1 MSQRTSLRKS
11 SLSIFAI
18 WLVTI
23 SGIIGICLGYT
34 EWFITKT
41 PFNLILGAGLLY
53 WNFPLKNGWL
63 SFAAW
68 SLIYVLG
75 MVVELIGVNTGLLF
89 GEYKY
94 GENLG
99 IKFYGVPLLIGIN
112 WIVLT
117 FLTATFSNRCIKNG
131 WLAPLFGA
139 FLMVAL
145 DFFIEPVAP
154 RFDFWHWQSGY
165 APLRNF
171 IDWFIVSLVLQ
182 LIARWNMPQEENP
195 FPLHHFIS
203 QVLFF
208 VFFYV
213 YFQF

>member
-1 MSQRTSLRKS
+1 MNIRISIEKS
-11 SLSIFAI
+11 AISIFAI

-23 SGIIGICLGYT
+23 SGMIGIWLGYT
-34 EWFITKT
+34 DWFITKT

-53 WNFPLKNGWL
+53 WNFPLINGWRSL
-63 SFAAW
+63 AIW
-68 SLIYVLG
+68 SIVYVIG
-75 MVVELIGVNTGLLF
+75 MGVELIGVNTGLLF
-89 GEYKY
+89 GEYRY

-99 IKFYGVPLLIGIN
+99 VKFYGVPLLIGIN
-112 WIVLT
+112 WVVLS
-117 FLTATFSNRCIKNG
+117 FLTATLSNHYIKNV
-131 WLAPLFGA
+131 WLAPLCGA

-154 RFDFWHWQSGY
+154 RFDFWHWQAGF
-165 APLRNF
+165 APFRNYL
-171 IDWFIVSLVLQ
+171 DWFAVSFILQ
-182 LIARWNMPQEENP
+182 LIVKHDLPTENQL

-208 VFFYV
+208 AFFYV